1 MTFLNNTTNLKNLY
15 CSTTNTFIL
24 LCWMVLTIFI
34 LCDSG
39 RLLQRGIHSKFVF
52 IGRTL
57 TVGVVIKRVN
67 ERPEAVLSGSQLL
80 YTEMQWLWE
89 PSLVNISDIFKQIFQ
104 RLPPS
109 QSCFDNAG
117 PSAFETAHCGIVIA
131 SPYWQNYRTKAD
143 ESEKETSK
151 EGECV
156 VSQ

>member
-1 MTFLNNTTNLKNLY
+1 MKFLTNTTNLKNLY

-39 RLLQRGIHSKFVF
+39 RLLQRGTHSRFVC

-57 TVGVVIKRVN
+57 TAGIKLVN
-67 ERPEAVLSGSQLL
+67 ERPEAVVFGSQLL
-80 YTEMQWLWE
+80 YTEIQWLWE
-89 PSLVNISDIFKQIFQ
+89 SSLVNISDVFKQVFQ

-117 PSAFETAHCGIVIA
+117 PSAFETAHCGIVIP
-131 SPYWQNYRTKAD
+131 STYWQNYRTKAD
-143 ESEKETSK
+143 ESVEETSK